1 MRRNFA
7 LLSLVLI
14 ATLAFALSPASQPSR
29 TGTAGGSPPSRATVQ
44 SFLKHMFGFDPSVS
58 WTITGIKPSP
68 ASGITE
74 ITLDVKTPQKSGEQ
88 KIYVLPGNKQASL
101 GQMMPFPG
109 EPGADK
115 PSDSSINSFVRQA
128 TGGGNPGITWTIAEV
143 KPNAVANLTE
153 VTVVLS
159 TPQGRGAVPFLVTAD
174 SKWALRGDVSP
185 FAADPFA
192 ADRAKLEK
200 GLTGPWRG
208 PANAP
213 LTIVEFADLQCPACK
228 AANAEVQRLVAD
240 EPRARFVF
248 QQFPLTQIHKWA
260 FKAAEVGDC
269 VYREDPAAF
278 WRFVEGVY
286 GEQEKIT
293 ADTGNTEDAGTKA
306 EPKLIEL
313 ATTAGVD
320 GKKVAA
326 CVAQPATAA
335 RVNQSVELAKK
346 MQVTATPTLFLN
358 GRRVG
363 GLGQMPHEQLKRLA
377 DFMAG
382 NK

>member
-1 MRRNFA
+1 MRRYFG
-7 LLSLVLI
+7 LLSLVWI
-14 ATLAFALSPASQPSR
+14 ATLTVALGQEARPHRA
-29 TGTAGGSPPSRATVQ
+29 GTAGGSLPSRATVG
-44 SFLKHMFGFDPSVS
+44 SFLKHMFGFDPSIS
-58 WTITGIKPSP
+58 WTISGIKPSP
-68 ASGITE
+68 AAGIAE
-74 ITLDVKTPQKSGEQ
+74 ITLDVKTPQKSGQQ
-88 KIYVLPGNKQASL
+88 KIYVLPGNRQTIL
-101 GQMMPFPG
+101 GEMIPFPG
-109 EPGADK
+109 EPGAPK

-128 TGGGNPGITWTIAEV
+128 TGGVNPAITWTIAEV

-153 VTVVLS
+153 VTVVLA
-159 TPQGRGAVPFLVTAD
+159 TPKGRGAVPFLVTAD

-200 GLTGPWRG
+200 GMNGPWRG

-228 AANAEVQRLVAD
+228 MANSEIQKLVAD
-240 EPRARFVF
+240 EPKARFVF

-260 FKAAEVGDC
+260 FKAAEFGDC

-278 WRFVEGVY
+278 WKFVDGVY

-293 ADTGNTEDAGTKA
+293 ADTGNSEDAGKKA
-306 EPKLIEL
+306 ETRLIEL
-313 ATTAGVD
+313 ATAAGAD

-326 CVAQPATAA
+326 CANLPATAE
-335 RVNQSVELAKK
+335 RVNQSVGLAKK
-346 MQVTATPTLFLN
+346 MQVAATPTLFLN

-363 GLGQMPHEQLKRLA
+363 SLGQMPHDQLKRLA
-377 DFMAG
+377 DFMAR